1 MIRNK
6 QTIHLAFLVIL
17 VTVLL
22 QFITVNVKAQ
32 SDDKNTEAKKKFYHA
47 QDSLKLI
54 GTADSNEE
62 IVNDPTSEESKYNSM
77 MKQSFTNQYVFN
89 VEHQKR
95 TFTQQ
100 YFSSIFI
107 FIMVVIIVCMGLVL
121 SYKQFKLNEEIVR
134 HSMKQNNGTIE
145 KGTDTSAS
153 MEVSKDG
160 IKMNTAVI
168 GLMILVISLVFFFLY
183 LTYVYPIE
191 IVK

>member
-1 MIRNK
+1 MIRKK
-6 QTIHLAFLVIL
+6 QTIHLAIIAIL

-22 QFITVNVKAQ
+22 QFVTLTVKAQ
-32 SDDKNTEAKKKFYHA
+32 TDDKNSEAKKKFYQA
-47 QDSLKLI
+47 QDSIQLI
-54 GTADSNEE
+54 GKENSTDE
-62 IVNDPTSEESKYNSM
+62 IESELSSEESKYNSM

-107 FIMVVIIVCMGLVL
+107 FIMVVVIVCMGLVL

-134 HSMKQNNGTIE
+134 HSMTQNSGIID
-145 KGTDTSAS
+145 KGIDTSAS

>member
-1 MIRNK
+1 MIRSK
-6 QTIHLAFLVIL
+6 QTIHLAFLAIL
-17 VTVLL
+17 ATVLL

-54 GTADSNEE
+54 GTVDSNEE

-153 MEVSKDG
+153 MEVSKDR

-183 LTYVYPIE
+183 ILL
-191 IVK
+191 KL